1 MLGTV
6 LLDARNSMGHMT
18 DVVLGLRIS
27 ALKGEVLGQ
36 ENSLEW
42 NIYTDGF
49 SPIDINVWGLIN
61 LLWKDFSQLNLF
73 SQVMDSGHQ
82 A

>member
-6 LLDARNSMGHMT
+6 LDARNSMVHMT
-18 DVVLGLRIS
+18 DVVLGLKIS
-27 ALKGEVLGQ
+27 ALKGEVRGQ

-49 SPIDINVWGLIN
+49 FPIDLNV
-61 LLWKDFSQLNLF
+61 
-73 SQVMDSGHQ
+73 
-82 A
+82 